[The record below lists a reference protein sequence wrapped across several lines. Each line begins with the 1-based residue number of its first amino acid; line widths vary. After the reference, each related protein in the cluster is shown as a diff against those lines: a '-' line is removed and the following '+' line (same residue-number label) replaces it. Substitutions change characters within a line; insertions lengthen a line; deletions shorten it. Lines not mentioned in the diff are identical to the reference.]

1 MPAATAARHAALL
14 RHAFLLAA
22 VLAVILGFLGM
33 HVLASSHGTHA
44 SAAAAVEGSH
54 AAEHGTRPAG
64 HHPAPPA
71 DARSAEHHQADH
83 PAEHPSA
90 APAAA
95 AGSGTAVPPS
105 CDCQNGCTE
114 QPGAH
119 VDCTPSQAGAA
130 LSAPQ
135 PGATLVT
142 ARPHADGHSDLL
154 PRSTYLPGT
163 PTPGDLSISR
173 T

>member
-1 MPAATAARHAALL
+1 MPAATAARPAALL
-14 RHAFLLAA
+14 RRSLLLAA
-22 VLAVILGFLGM
+22 ILAVILGFLGM

-44 SAAAAVEGSH
+44 PAAAGGAGSH
-54 AAEHGTRPAG
+54 ATEHGTHPAR
-64 HHPAPPA
+64 HHPDPPA
-71 DARSAEHHQADH
+71 DAR
-83 PAEHPSA
+83 PAEHPAA
-90 APAAA
+90 APAFA
-95 AGSGTAVPPS
+95 AGGGTEVPPS
-105 CDCQNGCTE
+105 CVCQDGCTE

-135 PGATLVT
+135 PGAAVVT
-142 ARPHADGHSDLL
+142 ARPHAAGHTGFL
-154 PRSTYLPGT
+154 PRSTYFPGT

>member
-1 MPAATAARHAALL
+1 MPAATAARPAVLL
-14 RHAFLLAA
+14 RHAFLLAG

-33 HVLASSHGTHA
+33 HVLASPHVTHA
-44 SAAAAVEGSH
+44 PAAAGGEGSH
-54 AAEHGTRPAG
+54 AAEHGTTSSTGHAGHGASPAG
-64 HHPAPPA
+64 LHPAPAA
-71 DARSAEHHQADH
+71 D
-83 PAEHPSA
+83 
-90 APAAA
+90 
-95 AGSGTAVPPS
+95 
-105 CDCQNGCTE
+105 GCTE

-119 VDCTPSQAGAA
+119 VDCTPSPAGAA

-142 ARPHADGHSDLL
+142 AWPPAAEHTGLL
-154 PRSTYLPGT
+154 PRSTYSPGT